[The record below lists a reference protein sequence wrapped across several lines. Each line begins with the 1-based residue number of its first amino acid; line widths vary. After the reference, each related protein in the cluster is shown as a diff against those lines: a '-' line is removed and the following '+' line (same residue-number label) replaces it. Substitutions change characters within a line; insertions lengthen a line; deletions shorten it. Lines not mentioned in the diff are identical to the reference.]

1 VFFLTKLAVTKRS
14 VTILIALAIFGGG
27 VASWGNLKQ
36 ELLPNIDFP
45 IITIIA
51 PYPGA
56 GTADVADQVAE
67 PIEAAISGVS
77 GIEAL
82 RSVSTTGLAFVS
94 AQFAYGSDVKEIL
107 RLVQAG
113 IDGAA
118 LPASVAPVVRNYN
131 INSASVVIA
140 TLAPKGTTTLTELA
154 ALVDAELMPK
164 MRAVSGVS
172 SVDLSGGIEQQAYI
186 KLDATKMNA
195 AGVSMLQVQQIIQA
209 NNLTYPGGQLPTGGT
224 LVPVSATGR
233 YTSIAQLRNQIVGG
247 GASPLG
253 VPYVIRLRDV
263 ASVSLAQVHTTGWSE
278 TNGAPGLSI
287 SVGKSAAANTVTT
300 ARDSIAAI
308 DTFVNAHPEMVES
321 SVVTDS
327 SVFIT
332 DSIDSLMREGGLG
345 AGFAVLVIFLF
356 LLNLR
361 STIVAAVSIPLSLL
375 TSIILMSVT
384 GITINIMTLG
394 GLAVAV
400 GRVVDDS
407 IVVLENIYRHR
418 SEGEPIGEAVLNGTR
433 EVASA
438 ITSSTITT
446 IAVFLPLGVVG
457 GIISQFFLP
466 FALTVTYA
474 LLASLVVALTVIPV
488 LAYFLIKVNPRA
500 VGARRTVG
508 ARRQAKVKEEIS
520 IWGRIYLPV
529 LSLALSR
536 RATKV
541 ATLAISF
548 VLFVGA
554 TSLVGLIPTQFL
566 NSGSEK
572 ILIITVNPPLGT
584 NTQVVLD
591 RSREAYDLLSTGG
604 SVELVT
610 TSIPGENATG
620 TQTLVAATTGRA
632 PNAARM
638 TVRLLPEADLA
649 AAKGQLAALL
659 EPIGGQGWTVTI
671 EETGFSAGT
680 NAISV
685 VITGTN
691 TSAIEAASDLLVA
704 TLGMNGDLTNVKS
717 DLVKAGRQIEVTVDP
732 SKAAAVGLSAAQIAG
747 EVRNLLVGSG
757 LGQVSIDAEKVDLF
771 VKVNSK
777 GVNTL
782 ADLRNYIVGSTV
794 KVPLS
799 AVATVKEISV
809 PSSITRIDQSLAAN
823 VSGEIVAT
831 NGEAVNVGAVNT
843 AVKTA
848 VTTLQ
853 DAGQLDSVSVRL
865 AGVTEQQNESFS
877 GLFLAM
883 AVAILLVYLTMVI
896 VFNSLIDPL
905 VIMFS
910 LPLAVIGA
918 FPALLITN
926 RPIGISAL
934 IGFLMLIGIVVTNAI
949 VLLDRVEQLRH
960 EGVPT
965 REALLRA
972 GATRVRPILMTA
984 VATILALLPLAAGPS
999 EGSIIAAELGTV
1011 VIGGLLSSTL
1021 LTLLVVPVVYSLVDG
1036 LKESLSGK
1044 GKGRARARA

>member
-1 VFFLTKLAVTKRS
+1 MFFLTKLAVTKRS

-113 IDGAA
+113 IDGAT
-118 LPASVAPVVRNYN
+118 LPASVTPVVRNYN

-154 ALVDAELMPK
+154 TLVDAELMPK

-263 ASVSLAQVHTTGWSE
+263 ASVSLAQVHTTGWAE

-327 SVFIT
+327 SIFIT

-375 TSIILMSVT
+375 TSIILMSTT

-508 ARRQAKVKEEIS
+508 ARRQAKVTEEVS

-649 AAKGQLAALL
+649 AAKGQLAVLL

-704 TLGMNGDLTNVKS
+704 TLGTNGDLTNVKS

-782 ADLRNYIVGSTV
+782 ADLRNYIVGGTV

-823 VSGEIVAT
+823 VTAEIVAT

-896 VFNSLIDPL
+896 VFNSLVDPL

>member
-1 VFFLTKLAVTKRS
+1 MFFLTKLAVTKRS

>member
-233 YTSIAQLRNQIVGG
+233 YTSMAQLRNQIVGG

-327 SVFIT
+327 SIFIT

-508 ARRQAKVKEEIS
+508 ARRQAKVTEEIS

>member
-508 ARRQAKVKEEIS
+508 ARRQAKVTEEIS

-896 VFNSLIDPL
+896 VFNSLVDPL

>member
-1 VFFLTKLAVTKRS
+1 MFFLTKLAVTKRS

-113 IDGAA
+113 IDGAT
-118 LPASVAPVVRNYN
+118 LPASVTPVVRNYN

-154 ALVDAELMPK
+154 TLVDAELMPK

-186 KLDATKMNA
+186 ELDAAKMNA

-233 YTSIAQLRNQIVGG
+233 YSSIAQLRNQIVGG

-253 VPYVIRLRDV
+253 VPYAIRLRDV

-308 DTFVNAHPEMVES
+308 DTFVSAHQEMVES

-327 SVFIT
+327 SIFIT

-375 TSIILMSVT
+375 TAIILMSTT

-508 ARRQAKVKEEIS
+508 ARRQAKVKEEVS

-529 LSLALSR
+529 LSVALSR
-536 RATKV
+536 RATKI
-541 ATLAISF
+541 ATLAIAF
-548 VLFVGA
+548 VLFISA

-591 RSREAYDLLSTGG
+591 RSREAYDLLSTGS

-649 AAKGQLAALL
+649 AAKGQLATLL
-659 EPIGGQGWTVTI
+659 APIGGQGWTVTI

-704 TLGMNGDLTNVKS
+704 TLGTNGDLTNVKS

-757 LGQVSIDAEKVDLF
+757 LGQVSIDTGKVDLF

-782 ADLRNYIVGSTV
+782 ADLRNYIVGGTV

-823 VSGEIVAT
+823 VTAEIVAT

-865 AGVTEQQNESFS
+865 AGVTEQQNQSFS

-896 VFNSLIDPL
+896 VFNSLVDPL

>member
-1 VFFLTKLAVTKRS
+1 MFFLTKLAVTKRS

-113 IDGAA
+113 IDGAT
-118 LPASVAPVVRNYN
+118 LPASVTPVVRNYN

-154 ALVDAELMPK
+154 TLVDAELMPK

-327 SVFIT
+327 SIFIT

>member
-1 VFFLTKLAVTKRS
+1 MFFLTKLAVTKRS

-45 IITIIA
+45 IITVIA

-113 IDGAA
+113 IDGAT
-118 LPASVAPVVRNYN
+118 LPASVTPVVRNYN

-172 SVDLSGGIEQQAYI
+172 SVDLSGGIEQQAYV
-186 KLDATKMNA
+186 KLDATKLNA

-253 VPYVIRLRDV
+253 VPYVVRLRDV

-278 TNGAPGLSI
+278 TNGTPGLSI

-308 DTFVNAHPEMVES
+308 DTFVGAHPEMVES

-327 SVFIT
+327 SIFIT
-332 DSIDSLMREGGLG
+332 DSIESLMREGGLG

-375 TSIILMSVT
+375 TSIILMSTT

-500 VGARRTVG
+500 VGKRRTVV
-508 ARRQAKVKEEIS
+508 ARRQANVTEEVS

-529 LSLALSR
+529 LSLALGR

-548 VLFVGA
+548 ALFVGA

-591 RSREAYDLLSTGG
+591 RSRKAYDLLSAGG

-638 TVRLLPEADLA
+638 TVRLVPEADLA
-649 AAKGQLAALL
+649 TAKVQLAALL

-757 LGQVSIDAEKVDLF
+757 LGQLSIDGEKVDIF
-771 VKVNSK
+771 MKVNSK

-782 ADLRNYIVGSTV
+782 ADLRNYIVGGTV
-794 KVPLS
+794 KVPLGT
-799 AVATVKEISV
+799 VATVKEISV

-823 VSGEIVAT
+823 VTAEIVAT

-853 DAGQLDSVSVRL
+853 DAGQLDGVSVRL

-896 VFNSLIDPL
+896 VFNSLVDPL

-960 EGVPT
+960 DGVST

-1036 LKESLSGK
+1036 LKESLSGTR
-1044 GKGRARARA
+1044 KGRARARA

>member
-1 VFFLTKLAVTKRS
+1 MFFLTKLAVTKRS

-118 LPASVAPVVRNYN
+118 LPASVTPVVRNYN

-154 ALVDAELMPK
+154 TLVDAELMPK

-233 YTSIAQLRNQIVGG
+233 YTSMAQLRNQIVGG

-508 ARRQAKVKEEIS
+508 ARRQAKVTEEVS

-704 TLGMNGDLTNVKS
+704 TLGTNGDLTNVKS

-782 ADLRNYIVGSTV
+782 ADLRNYIVGGTV

-896 VFNSLIDPL
+896 VFNSLVDPL